1 MSLVKTLARV
11 AAGVMIAKG
20 VGAVIRNSQNNAQN
34 TGTGRSNP
42 RQTGG
47 GILGDL
53 LQKSGSASPSGRQA
67 GGLGG
72 GLGDLLG
79 GILGGQTGRQTG
91 SSGGAGT
98 GTRYGGPR
106 SAGASGGLGGLFDQ
120 ITGQVTGRTTGGA
133 QTGATPAG
141 SRSSQAGTGGGL
153 GDLLGGLGSAA
164 AAGGLGG
171 LLGGLLG
178 GRAAQAEGHD
188 GLAHKDSQPRND
200 ASFGEVFNDSLSS
213 GTEPA
218 VAPTPEQNAVA
229 GLLLK
234 AMIQAAKSD
243 GKIDDAEKQR
253 LLAEMGDL
261 DDAERTFIRDQ
272 MAAPVDPQSLAR
284 ETPAGLAPQVYLMS
298 LMAIDFDNEAEARYL
313 HALAQ
318 ALELDQTQINQIHQE
333 VGVQNLYS

>member
-11 AAGVMIAKG
+11 AAGVMLAKG
-20 VGAVIRNSQNNAQN
+20 VGAVMRNAQGN
-34 TGTGRSNP
+34 ASAGTGS

-53 LQKSGSASPSGRQA
+53 LQNNTTAGTRTGAGAGSASS
-67 GGLGG
+67 GG

-79 GILGGQTGRQTG
+79 QVLGGRSNT
-91 SSGGAGT
+91 GAGT
-98 GTRYGGPR
+98 GRPYNGTNAG
-106 SAGASGGLGGLFDQ
+106 GASGGLGGLFDQ
-120 ITGQVTGRTTGGA
+120 ITGGHSSVPQSGTQSRT
-133 QTGATPAG
+133 
-141 SRSSQAGTGGGL
+141 SNTGGGL
-153 GDLLGGLGSAA
+153 ADILGGLGTGA

-178 GRAAQAEGHD
+178 GRSTQAQPSSAD

-229 GLLLK
+229 GLMLR
-234 AMIQAAKSD
+234 AMIQAAKAD
-243 GKIDDAEKQR
+243 GQIDDAEKQR
-253 LLAEMGDL
+253 LLAEFGEM
-261 DDAERTFIRDQ
+261 DDTERQFIRDQ
-272 MAAPVDPQSLAR
+272 MAAPVDPDALAR
-284 ETPAGLAPQVYLMS
+284 ETPAGLGPQVYLMS

-313 HALAQ
+313 NALAL
-318 ALELDQTQINQIHQE
+318 ALKLDQGQVNAIHTQ
-333 VGVQNLYS
+333 VGVQNLYA

>member
-20 VGAVIRNSQNNAQN
+20 VGAVMRNNQNNTRNADTSGRNS
-34 TGTGRSNP
+34 

-53 LQKSGSASPSGRQA
+53 LQKSGSSGRSTSQ
-67 GGLGG
+67 GG

-79 GILGGQTGRQTG
+79 GILGGQ
-91 SSGGAGT
+91 SGGQPSGQAANRGAGS
-98 GTRYGGPR
+98 GQRYGGTR
-106 SAGASGGLGGLFDQ
+106 SEGASGGLGGLFDQ
-120 ITGQVTGRTTGGA
+120 ITGQITGRTGSATG
-133 QTGATPAG
+133 TT
-141 SRSSQAGTGGGL
+141 SRSGTTQAGASGGL
-153 GDLLGGLGSAA
+153 GDLLGGLGNAA

-178 GRAAQAEGHD
+178 GRGTQQSQQPADD
-188 GLAHKDSQPRND
+188 GLAYRDSQPSND
-200 ASFGEVFNDSLSS
+200 ASFGEVFNDSLST
-213 GTEPA
+213 GAEPA
-218 VAPTPEQNAVA
+218 VTPTPEQNAVA

-243 GKIDDAEKQR
+243 GKIDDSEKQR
-253 LLAEMGDL
+253 LLAEMGEL
-261 DDAERTFIRDQ
+261 DDAERGFIREQ
-272 MAAPVDPQSLAR
+272 MAAPVDPEALAR
-284 ETPAGLAPQVYLMS
+284 ETPQGLAPQVYLMS

-318 ALELDQTQINQIHQE
+318 ALKLDQTQINQIHQE